1 MLGVALS
8 AMTMLDLPF
17 LIHGRRSG
25 SQRRSGVG
33 RGWGRIKKMIPMGS
47 GFNDC
52 IGVLL
57 RWKESE
63 EHGWMVGILPY
74 PVMRAGHIAS

>member
-1 MLGVALS
+1 
-8 AMTMLDLPF
+8 
-17 LIHGRRSG
+17 
-25 SQRRSGVG
+25 
-33 RGWGRIKKMIPMGS
+33 MIPMGS